1 MAGQYLLLM
10 LLAVF
15 VGGMAS
21 YVVGHWSKNP
31 SKAAG
36 VVALLALILG
46 LIAFVPVA
54 QHVALGETPSITFG
68 DGVVGMTLQ
77 ADALSVF
84 MIAVILL
91 LSIGTTLY
99 SWNYM
104 EEDEGVEKYYGLL
117 LFMITGM
124 LGITLATDL
133 FNIYLFFELMAVSSY
148 VLVAF
153 RKDIAEPIEAAFK
166 YLVMSAVGSA
176 FILLGIALTFMYV
189 GTLNF
194 AAVAQAVP
202 GLPSSIVILLM
213 GLFMGGFGVKTAMAP
228 LHTWL
233 PDAHSAAPT
242 GISAMLS
249 GVVIETGFFAM
260 LRILITLFAVVN
272 LSSGLVLAVAAVVTM
287 FVGNLLALVQ
297 KDIKR
302 MLAYSSVAQIGYIL
316 VGIGL
321 GIYFGAFSGLTGGLY
336 HIMTHAFMKGLAFF
350 CAGVI
355 IHQLGTRE
363 IAQMKGIGKHMPLT
377 AAGFTVAALALAGVP
392 PFSGFISKLFIYN
405 AGVEVGSTLGIS
417 FAVLTIMNSIISL
430 GYYLPVVNTFYAK
443 ETVAEGKLHDA
454 PVWCA
459 VPIGGLMFITLILGI
474 FPQVGLKY
482 VYPAVNLIVSLL
494 A

>member
-1 MAGQYLLLM
+1 MAGQFLILM
-10 LLAVF
+10 LLALF
-15 VGGMAS
+15 VGGMVS

-31 SKAAG
+31 CKAAG
-36 VVALLALILG
+36 VVALLALVLAVV
-46 LIAFVPVA
+46 AFVPVA
-54 QHVALGETPSITFG
+54 QHVALGDTPMVTIG
-68 DGVVGMTLQ
+68 DGVLGITLQ

-91 LSIGTTLY
+91 LSIAATIY

-104 EEDEGVEKYYGLL
+104 EEDEGVDKYYGLL
-117 LFMITGM
+117 MFMITGM

-153 RKDIAEPIEAAFK
+153 RKDTHEPIEAAFK

-176 FILLGIALTFMYV
+176 FILLGIALTFMYT
-189 GTLNF
+189 GELSF
-194 AAVAQAVP
+194 AAVAQKVP
-202 GLPSSIVILLM
+202 ELPASVVILLM
-213 GLFMGGFGVKTAMAP
+213 GLFLGGFGVKTAMAP

-260 LRILITLFAVVN
+260 LRILITLFAAVN
-272 LSSGLVLAVAAVVTM
+272 LSMGLALALFSVVTM
-287 FVGNLLALVQ
+287 FAGNLLALVQ

-316 VGIGL
+316 AGIGL

-350 CAGVI
+350 CAGVV

-363 IAQMKGIGKHMPLT
+363 IAKMRGIGRHMPLT

-392 PFSGFISKLFIYN
+392 PFSGFMSKLLIYN
-405 AGVEVGSTLGIS
+405 AGVEVGSTIGIT
-417 FAVLTIMNSIISL
+417 FAVLIIMNSIISL

-443 ETVAEGKLHDA
+443 DTAAETPLHDA

-459 VPIGGLMFITLILGI
+459 VPIGGLMLVTLLLGI
-474 FPQVGLKY
+474 LPQIGLKF
-482 VYPAVNLIVSLL
+482 VYPAVSVIVSLL
-494 A
+494 V

>member
-1 MAGQYLLLM
+1 MAGQYLVLM
-10 LLAVF
+10 LLALF
-15 VGGMAS
+15 VGGMVS

-31 SKAAG
+31 CKASG
-36 VVALLALILG
+36 VVALLALILAVV
-46 LIAFVPVA
+46 AFVPVA
-54 QHVALGETPSITFG
+54 QNVALGENPMITFG
-68 DGVVGMTLQ
+68 DGVMGITLQ

-91 LSIGTTLY
+91 LSIGATIY

-104 EEDEGVEKYYGLL
+104 EEDEGVEKYYALL

-124 LGITLATDL
+124 VGITLATDL

-153 RKDIAEPIEAAFK
+153 RKDSPEPVEAAFK

-176 FILLGIALTFMYV
+176 FILLGIALTFMYT
-189 GTLNF
+189 GELSF
-194 AAVAQAVP
+194 AAIAQKVPELPGSVA
-202 GLPSSIVILLM
+202 ILLM

-260 LRILITLFAVVN
+260 LRILITLFAAVN
-272 LSSGLVLAVAAVVTM
+272 LSMGLALALLAVLTM

-316 VGIGL
+316 VGVGL
-321 GIYFGAFSGLTGGLY
+321 GLYFGAFSGLTGGLF

-392 PFSGFISKLFIYN
+392 PFSGFMSKLLIYN
-405 AGVEVGSTLGIS
+405 AGVEVGSVVGIT
-417 FAVLTIMNSIISL
+417 FAVLTILNSIISL

-443 ETVAEGKLHDA
+443 ETVAEGELHDA
-454 PVWCA
+454 PIWCA
-459 VPIGGLMFITLILGI
+459 VPIGGLMLITVLLGL
-474 FPQVGLKY
+474 FPQIGLKF
-482 VYPAVNLIVSLL
+482 VYPAVSVIVSMLV
-494 A
+494 

>member
-10 LLAVF
+10 LLALI
-15 VGGMAS
+15 VGGMVS

-31 SKAAG
+31 CKAAG
-36 VVALLALILG
+36 VVALLALILC
-46 LIAFVPVA
+46 LVAFVPVA
-54 QHVALGETPSITFG
+54 QHVALGETPSLTFG
-68 DGVVGMTLQ
+68 DGVVGITLQ

-84 MIAVILL
+84 MIAVILI
-91 LSIGTTLY
+91 LSIGATLY

-104 EEDEGVEKYYGLL
+104 EEDEGTEKYFALL

-124 LGITLATDL
+124 VGLTVATDL
-133 FNIYLFFELMAVSSY
+133 FNLYLFFELMAVSSY

-153 RKDIAEPIEAAFK
+153 RKDSAEPIEASFK

-176 FILLGIALTFMYV
+176 FILFGIAVTFMYV
-189 GTLNF
+189 GDLSF
-194 AAVAQAVP
+194 MGVAQAAPELP
-202 GLPSSIVILLM
+202 GSVVIILM
-213 GLFMGGFGVKTAMAP
+213 GLFMGGFGVKTAMVP
-228 LHTWL
+228 FHTWL

-249 GVVIETGFFAM
+249 GVVIETGFLAM
-260 LRILITLFAVVN
+260 LRILITVFAAVN
-272 LSSGLVLAVAAVVTM
+272 LSSGLVLAIAAVVTM

-363 IAQMKGIGKHMPLT
+363 ISQMKGIGKHMPLT
-377 AAGFTVAALALAGVP
+377 AAGFTVAALALAGIP

-405 AGVEVGSTLGIS
+405 AGVEVGSALGIT

-430 GYYLPVVNTFYAK
+430 GYYLPVVSTFYAK
-443 ETVAEGKLHDA
+443 DTVAEGPLHDA
-454 PVWCA
+454 PIWCA
-459 VPIGGLMFITLILGI
+459 VPIGGLMFITLLLGV
-474 FPQVGLKY
+474 FPEVGLKF

-494 A
+494 V